1 MTPHPAPAPRPTNTP
16 THRVEKSGNLYV
28 YIPIK
33 AKP

>member
-1 MTPHPAPAPRPTNTP
+1 MNTPRPTNTP
-16 THRVEKSGNLYV
+16 THRIERCAGLYV